1 MRYSRLFNAIYIYT
15 LLLLVLTH
23 SLICARYAHACCAA
37 DVAAV
42 QAHQC
47 MLVMNPWRASVRLQD
62 FYEDVFEEMA
72 QYGEIENLNVC
83 DNVADHMVG
92 SVYIKFI
99 DEGAAAL
106 ALQGLQVHHVL
117 SC

>member
-1 MRYSRLFNAIYIYT
+1 MC
-15 LLLLVLTH
+15 V
-23 SLICARYAHACCAA
+23 
-37 DVAAV
+37 
-42 QAHQC
+42 
-47 MLVMNPWRASVRLQD
+47 LQD

-106 ALQGLQVHHVL
+106 ALQGLQVCQKGTLPPKTGFELHLHAE
-117 SC
+117 C

>member
-1 MRYSRLFNAIYIYT
+1 
-15 LLLLVLTH
+15 
-23 SLICARYAHACCAA
+23 
-37 DVAAV
+37 
-42 QAHQC
+42 
-47 MLVMNPWRASVRLQD
+47 MLVMNPWRASVCVQD

-117 SC
+117 PC